1 MVARVFTLYQ
11 SIRSLTQLI
20 LTLASPS
27 PSPVAVTLPLPQPK
41 PEPQP
46 KAERAEHPCGDDAAL
61 SEAGGAKHTVGRAG
75 AARRVD
81 RPLVRR
87 VRLRNVDELHARAA
101 GELAREGRECGRQ
114 PP

>member
-1 MVARVFTLYQ
+1 MRLADALEHAAAHTVQANGPRRKGAQQRVVEAVDEQRQRREARQ
-11 SIRSLTQLI
+11 
-20 LTLASPS
+20 
-27 PSPVAVTLPLPQPK
+27 
-41 PEPQP
+41 
-46 KAERAEHPCGDDAAL
+46 RAEHALGDGAAL
-61 SEAGGAKHTVGRAG
+61 SEAGGAEHAVGRAG